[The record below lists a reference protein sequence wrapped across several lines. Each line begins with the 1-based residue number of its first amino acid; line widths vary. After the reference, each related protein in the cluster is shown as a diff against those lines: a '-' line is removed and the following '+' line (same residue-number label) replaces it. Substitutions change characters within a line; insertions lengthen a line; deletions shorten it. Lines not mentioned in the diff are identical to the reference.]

1 MTKLTNSKI
10 NYLGTFSLLLLVVS
24 TIFISIY
31 PTQNIHADVA
41 FSSVTNLSNDSIDSV
56 IPQIVATG
64 NNVYAIWKNNTAT
77 NAEIYFKSSTNKG
90 VSFGSA
96 INISGTSGVLSNT
109 PQIDASGNRAYVVW
123 SEGNSNFNISFT
135 NGTNASFDTP
145 IILSG
150 SSVTSVTPQIAVSSS
165 HVYVVWRDT
174 SGTDQI
180 FFANSTNDGD
190 SFHTPQSIASGAIT
204 STKDPQITASNSRAY
219 VVWQEDANIRFRNS
233 TSDGDFNFAAATL
246 GTTSSAGVFA
256 LPQIAV
262 SGNNVYSVWKKSN
275 DIYFANS
282 TNDGDSFHSA
292 VNLSNSA
299 TAELPQVTASGN
311 NVYVIWHDTSG
322 KIYFTASTNK
332 GDNFSTPISIGTTG
346 STAGNGTPQI
356 NATGNSV
363 HAIWEDNTAGSNDDI
378 FFKSSTDN
386 GATFCNANNI
396 SNDAG
401 ESGTPQIAIAGT
413 NVYALWRNGTD
424 TTGADTE
431 VFFKSG
437 LSTTECV
444 RFNASQYK
452 LSESAIIRINDTS
465 ANGGSTET
473 NRLVNIKST
482 SDTSGINV
490 SFNEV
495 SANNG
500 TFTSTNPI
508 TFTTGTSSGNALKAS
523 AGDTITATTP
533 AGQTSTAS
541 IYPITVTFGS
551 ASYTLGDRALITV
564 TDQNSNTDSGSL
576 QSITIT
582 VSTPTDSVRL
592 VLVETG
598 VNTGIFAKDKLIF
611 YENDGLIPI
620 TSTVTVSAS
629 EVLGSSPGTNSTSHA
644 LSNTA
649 IDTTGIAITSDS
661 DATGIVLKL
670 VETGVVTRE
679 FNKALTLTTSTSVP
693 NTSIHVQAGE
703 ILNFN
708 YRGAVSRDGSLA
720 LVTPNTNS
728 SVAAVKLV
736 LGNTVTASFGG
747 KTGTATTGVGGGAG
761 GGGGGVSRAGLVV
774 QAVGAIALLGNFN
787 NHGGSGPPSFDSS
800 SFTLKEDGVKRS
812 PESLSSNPSF
822 TVGKK
827 SDVSMGFKMP
837 GGLDDL
843 NHISLYANIDKGQGK
858 YDSDTYI
865 YFDKYKTP
873 QITIHDPH
881 GFFKSVN
888 IGVTEPSRSNLDVNY
903 AFDFVKSLD
912 KSNVIFEAWN
922 NDRQSAITELPD
934 LLKVNDP
941 TKPEETPEIQTIQPA
956 TQERLPVP
964 DWLKSNA
971 AWWGKGNIDDTEFAN
986 GIGYLIQKQII
997 DVPELLQKNTSPE
1010 KIENPDGI
1018 LLEPQEKFTP
1028 VVPDWIK
1035 NTASWWSEGKLTD
1048 DDFLV
1053 GIKYLLEKG
1062 IIQVKT

>member
-1 MTKLTNSKI
+1 MTKLTNPKI
-10 NYLGTFSLLLLVVS
+10 NYLGTFSLLLLVIS

-31 PTQNIHADVA
+31 PTQNTHADVA

-64 NNVYAIWKNNTAT
+64 NNVYVVWKNNTAT
-77 NAEIYFKSSTNKG
+77 NAEIYFKSSTNSG
-90 VSFGSA
+90 TSFGSA
-96 INISGTSGVLSNT
+96 INLSGTSGVLSDT
-109 PQIDASGNRAYVVW
+109 PQIVALGNRAYVVW

-174 SGTDQI
+174 LGTDQI
-180 FFANSTNDGD
+180 FFANSTDDGD
-190 SFHTPQSIASGAIT
+190 SFHTPQSIASGAVT
-204 STKDPQITASNSRAY
+204 SMKDPQITASNSRAY

-246 GTTSSAGVFA
+246 GTTNSIATSA

-262 SGNNVYSVWKKSN
+262 SGNNIYSVWKKSS

-282 TNDGDSFHSA
+282 TDDGDSFHSEI
-292 VNLSNSA
+292 NLSNSA
-299 TAELPQVTASGN
+299 AVSELPQVTASGN
-311 NVYVIWHDTSG
+311 NVYVIWHEGSS
-322 KIYFTASTNK
+322 IYFTASTNK

-363 HAIWEDNTAGSNDDI
+363 HVVWEDSTAGSNDDV
-378 FFKSSTDN
+378 FFKSSVDN

-437 LSTTECV
+437 LSTTECIL
-444 RFNASQYK
+444 FNASQYK

-465 ANGGSTET
+465 ANLGSVDSK
-473 NRLVNIKST
+473 LVNIKST

-490 SFNEV
+490 TFNEV

-541 IYPITVTFGS
+541 IYPITVAFDST
-551 ASYTLGDRALITV
+551 SYTLGDRALITV
-564 TDQNSNTDSGSL
+564 TDQNSNTDSSSL

-582 VSTPTDSVRL
+582 VSTPTDSVSL

-598 VNTGIFAKDKLIF
+598 VDTGIFAKDKLIF

-644 LSNTA
+644 LSITA

-679 FNKALTLTTSTSVP
+679 FNKALTFTTSSSVP
-693 NTSIHVQAGE
+693 DTSIQVQAGE

-708 YRGAVSRDGSLA
+708 YRGAVPRDGSLA

-747 KTGTATTGVGGGAG
+747 KTGTATTGVGGGSG

-774 QAVGAIALLGNFN
+774 QAVGAIALF
-787 NHGGSGPPSFDSS
+787 GGGGGTSGPPSFDSS
-800 SFTLKEDGVKRS
+800 SFTLKEDGAKIS
-812 PESLSSNPSF
+812 PDSLSSNTNSL

-827 SDVSMGFKMP
+827 SDISMGFKMP
-837 GGLDDL
+837 GGLDNL

-881 GFFKSVN
+881 GFFKSAN
-888 IGVTEPSRSNLDVNY
+888 IDVTELSRNNLEVNF

-912 KSNVIFEAWN
+912 KSTVLFEAWN
-922 NDRQSAITELPD
+922 NDRQSAMTEIPD
-934 LLKVNDP
+934 LLNVDDP
-941 TKPEETPEIQTIQPA
+941 TKIEETPEIQTIQPVS
-956 TQERLPVP
+956 QERPPVP
-964 DWLKSNA
+964 EWLKSNA
-971 AWWGKGNIDDTEFAN
+971 AWWGKGNIDDKEFTN

-997 DVPELLQKNTSPE
+997 DLPELLHKNVSPE
-1010 KIENPDGI
+1010 KIENPDGALI
-1018 LLEPQEKFTP
+1018 EPQEEFTP
-1028 VVPDWIK
+1028 IVPAWVK
-1035 NTASWWSEGKLTD
+1035 NNASWWSEGKLTD

-1062 IIQVKT
+1062 IIQVKV